1 MRFGLLYSSRKAAWI
16 PNPLLLQPKGL
27 PSWPQGSAVA
37 VALWGRLRQKPLWP
51 TIPSDLDLP
60 NLPNHQGWIL
70 NKISKHV
77 LAFSENIH
85 QGHSNWIAYFW
96 CMCANDIPMVFYWMI
111 CLKRLWHFIC
121 LAHLCLLVSLGDPN
135 QSKGRN
141 VSISRLAWQSARWS
155 WSVFC
160 ALMFQ
165 GFLLS
170 KLNIDHIK
178 IGCYW
183 TSTYLSI

>member
-1 MRFGLLYSSRKAAWI
+1 MRFWLLYSSRKAAWI

-27 PSWPQGSAVA
+27 PSWPQESAVA

-70 NKISKHV
+70 NTIAKHV
-77 LAFSENIH
+77 LAFSEDIH
-85 QGHSNWIAYFW
+85 QGHSTWIAYFW
-96 CMCANDIPMVFYWMI
+96 CICANDIPTMFYWMI
-111 CLKRLWHFIC
+111 CLKRLGHFFFWHIFVYLFIG
-121 LAHLCLLVSLGDPN
+121 SLGDPN

-155 WSVFC
+155 GCLLC
-160 ALMFQ
+160 AYVPEVPF
-165 GFLLS
+165 
-170 KLNIDHIK
+170 IK
-178 IGCYW
+178 ILI
-183 TSTYLSI
+183 T